1 MSRIPVYDDDGNI
14 VARVEFNNNL
24 DYWDGH
30 NYSCGSM
37 GEHLGITRLKDGRF
51 VIING
56 TDWQGQRDTA
66 HIASKEDALAAVI
79 RSGNEELMQK
89 YFAAEVKK
97 LDEQEEE

>member
-1 MSRIPVYDDDGNI
+1 MSRIPVYDEDGNI

-66 HIASKEDALAAVI
+66 HIASKSDALAAVI